1 MGTFEIIIAASI
13 IIILSYWFNVI
24 AKKTNIPSVLML
36 IVLGVIIH
44 ELMLVYGISKDP
56 VMPVLEVLGNVGLIM
71 IVLEA
76 AIDLELKKERWPII
90 WKSFLVALLALVGSA
105 FACAFIIH
113 HFLIDDKFTALL
125 YAIPLSIMSSA
136 IIIPSVGGLIESKK
150 EFMVYESTFSDI
162 LGIMFFYY
170 MIGNAEA
177 TNANEVVSNV
187 LTNILVTVSLS
198 VIISYLLVWVFQQ
211 LKAQVKLFLLIS
223 VLLLLYAIGK
233 IFHLSS
239 LVIILVFGLVL
250 NNAKLFFIG
259 PLKRLTDHLAIN
271 KILHEFHIVIGES
284 AFAVRTFFFVIFG
297 ISINLSVLLDFEVAV
312 ISSCIVLALFAVRYV
327 FLKLFLW
334 HDIVPQLYIAPRG
347 LITILLFFAIPV
359 QFQDDNFAP
368 SILLYTIILT
378 SLVMTISLIKD
389 GKGKGD
395 QPETANELATDKE

>member
-44 ELMLVYGISKDP
+44 EFMLMYGISKDP
-56 VMPVLEVLGNVGLIM
+56 LMPALEVLGNVGLIM

-105 FACAFIIH
+105 FACALIIH
-113 HFLIDDKFTALL
+113 FFIIDDKFTALL

-162 LGIMFFYY
+162 LGIMFFYF
-170 MIGNAEA
+170 MIGNADTA
-177 TNANEVVSNV
+177 TAGEVVSNV

-250 NNAKLFFIG
+250 NNSKLFFMG
-259 PLKRLTDHLAIN
+259 PLKRIADQVAIRR
-271 KILHEFHIVIGES
+271 ILHDFHIVIGES
-284 AFAVRTFFFVIFG
+284 AFAVRTYFFVIFG
-297 ISINLSVLLDFEVAV
+297 ISINLSVLLNLEVAV
-312 ISSCIVLALFAVRYV
+312 ISTCIVAALFAVRYV

-334 HDIVPQLYIAPRG
+334 KDIVPQLYIAPRG

-378 SLVMTISLIKD
+378 SLVMTISLIKE

>member
-44 ELMLVYGISKDP
+44 EFMLMYGISKDP
-56 VMPVLEVLGNVGLIM
+56 LMPALEVLGNVGLIM

-76 AIDLELKKERWPII
+76 AIDLELKKERWPTI

-105 FACAFIIH
+105 FACALIIH
-113 HFLIDDKFTALL
+113 FFIIDDKFTALL

-136 IIIPSVGGLIESKK
+136 IIIPSVGGLIENKK

-177 TNANEVVSNV
+177 TSASEVVSNV
-187 LTNILVTVSLS
+187 LTNILITVSLS
-198 VIISYLLVWVFQQ
+198 VIISYALVWVFQQ

-250 NNAKLFFIG
+250 NNAKLFFMG
-259 PLKRLTDHLAIN
+259 PLKKIADQVAIRR
-271 KILHEFHIVIGES
+271 ILHDFHIVIGES
-284 AFAVRTFFFVIFG
+284 AFAVRTYFFVIFG
-297 ISINLSVLLDFEVAV
+297 ISINLSVLLNFEVAI

-334 HDIVPQLYIAPRG
+334 NDITPQLYIAPRG
-347 LITILLFFAIPV
+347 LITILLFFAIPAK
-359 QFQDDNFAP
+359 FQDDNFAP

-389 GKGKGD
+389 GKARDAQSGIVD
-395 QPETANELATDKE
+395 EIMPDK

>member
-13 IIILSYWFNVI
+13 IIILSYLFNVI
-24 AKKTNIPSVLML
+24 AKRTNIPSVLML

-44 ELMLVYGISKDP
+44 EFMLMYGISKEP
-56 VMPVLEVLGNVGLIM
+56 LMPALEVLGNVGLIM

-105 FACAFIIH
+105 FACALIIH
-113 HFLIDDKFTALL
+113 FFIIDDKFTALL

-162 LGIMFFYY
+162 LGIMFFYF
-170 MIGNAEA
+170 MIGNADA
-177 TNANEVVSNV
+177 TSANEIVSDV

-198 VIISYLLVWVFQQ
+198 VIISYALVWVFQQ

-250 NNAKLFFIG
+250 NNAKLFFMG
-259 PLKRLTDHLAIN
+259 PLKRIADQVAI
-271 KILHEFHIVIGES
+271 KRILHDFHIVIGES
-284 AFAVRTFFFVIFG
+284 AFAVRTYFFVIFG
-297 ISINLSVLLDFEVAV
+297 ISINLSVLLNFEVAI

-334 HDIVPQLYIAPRG
+334 NDIIPQLFIAPRG
-347 LITILLFFAIPV
+347 LITILLFFAIPA

-389 GKGKGD
+389 GKTKEIQSGIVD
-395 QPETANELATDKE
+395 EIVHDK